1 MLIEQNISSITKK
14 FWRLVE
20 VYLFLIFSVSGG
32 HGFIKSST
40 FAKNYSKNDP
50 VRILVSKQSP
60 KALSFSFY
68 EQFLEVSHK
77 THKNV
82 SVKKSAFNSSHIL
95 HAKPLFSKFIV
106 QRSVLLPSDCNN
118 HAAFNLSQI
127 SAPLLI

>member
-40 FAKNYSKNDP
+40 FTKSYSKNDP
-50 VRILVSKQSP
+50 IRVLVSKQSP
-60 KALSFSFY
+60 KALLFSFY
-68 EQFLEVSHK
+68 EQFSEV

-82 SVKKSAFNSSHIL
+82 SEKKLAFNSSKIL

-106 QRSVLLPSDCNN
+106 QRSVLLPSDCDNYT
-118 HAAFNLSQI
+118 AFNLSQI